1 MKTPPDLENVTTLL
15 LIHGGLWEEGMD
27 ARRFWG
33 QPGIIAGLQRHG
45 FDVLAPGR
53 LREAPDWTAEASR
66 LASALSGPV
75 IALAGSNGCSAA
87 ARLALDFPGAVT
99 RMILAAHPGRPAPNS
114 RRT

>member
-27 ARRFWG
+27 ARRFWD

-53 LREAPDWTAEASR
+53 LRRAPDWTAEASHP
-66 LASALSGPV
+66 ASALSGPV
-75 IALAGSNGCSAA
+75 IVLAGSNGCSAA